1 MTFVDP
7 IYDLRDLLPDDSGRC
22 GFTGFYKAGMRF
34 DKYPN
39 NMKVCSTHNRNLPLD
54 ENTKNIFWRRDSLQ
68 RARKN
73 QKFHM
78 SDKQR
83 LEYIANLNFYL
94 NFL

>member
-39 NMKVCSTHNRNLPLD
+39 NMKVCSTHNRSLPPFEKKTNMFTRGDTL
-54 ENTKNIFWRRDSLQ
+54 NC
-68 RARKN
+68 ARKD
-73 QKFHM
+73 QKFYI
-78 SDKQR
+78 SEEQR
-83 LEYIANLNFYL
+83 LEYIGNLNFYL